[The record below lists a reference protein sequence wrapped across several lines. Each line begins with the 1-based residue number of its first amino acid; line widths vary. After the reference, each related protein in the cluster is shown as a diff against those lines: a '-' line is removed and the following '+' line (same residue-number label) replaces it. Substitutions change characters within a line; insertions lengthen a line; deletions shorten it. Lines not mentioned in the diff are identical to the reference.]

1 MFGGFDPSGEPDRS
15 FFERR
20 RWQSLLA
27 AVLLVGGSL
36 AQAFWLASREE
47 PVVEEEEIIDA
58 EVQNF
63 EMEEEPEPEPEEEPP
78 PPPEPPSSDPK
89 PKQAKPTPAPD
100 IQNVDEIDENPE
112 EGEVDTKGP
121 TAGGGGGGNDQRSD
135 GEQGKHPEPKPEP
148 KVEAEPKPKA
158 KKLEIDDSK
167 PIDRPEAATVP
178 KKIGGDPIAY
188 PEDLRKRNVTG
199 KVKVKLTIYKDGS
212 VKGAKV
218 LAKQNSVDANED
230 AALAEL
236 ANKLFLKAVQKAL
249 PTWKYEPSKYKGK
262 PITVYLTIT
271 IPFDLD

>member
-1 MFGGFDPSGEPDRS
+1 MFGGFDPSGDPDRS

-27 AVLLVGGSL
+27 AILLVGGSL

-47 PVVEEEEIIDA
+47 PVVEEEEIVDA
-58 EVQNF
+58 EIQNF

-78 PPPEPPSSDPK
+78 PPEPPSSDPK
-89 PKQAKPTPAPD
+89 PKKSKPTPQPK
-100 IQNVDEIDENPE
+100 IENVDQADQNPE
-112 EGEVDTKGP
+112 EGDVDTQGP
-121 TAGGGGGGNDQRSD
+121 GEGGSGGGNDQRSTGD
-135 GEQGKHPEPKPEP
+135 GGKKPAEPEKQPEPEK
-148 KVEAEPKPKA
+148 KPKPKP
-158 KKLEIDDSK
+158 KKVEIDDSK
-167 PIDRPEAATVP
+167 PIERPESATVP

-199 KVKVKLTIYKDGS
+199 KIKVKLTIYKDGS

-218 LAKQNSVDANED
+218 LAKQNSVDPAED
-230 AALAEL
+230 PELAEL
-236 ANKLFLKAVQKAL
+236 AHKLFLKAVQKAL
-249 PTWKYEPSKYKGK
+249 PTWKYEPSKYEGK

>member
-135 GEQGKHPEPKPEP
+135 GEQGKQPEPKPEP

>member
-20 RWQSLLA
+20 RWQSLVA

-36 AQAFWLASREE
+36 SYAYWLASREE

-63 EMEEEPEPEPEEEPP
+63 EMEEEPEPEPEPEP
-78 PPPEPPSSDPK
+78 PPPEPPSADPTPRK
-89 PKQAKPTPAPD
+89 TKPTPAPD
-100 IQNVDEIDENPE
+100 IQNVDKADENPE
-112 EGEVDTKGP
+112 EGDVNTEGQ
-121 TAGGGGGGNDQRSD
+121 TAGGGGGNDQRSD
-135 GEQGKHPEPKPEP
+135 GDKGQKPEPKPEP
-148 KVEAEPKPKA
+148 KPAAEDKPKPKP
-158 KKLEIDDSK
+158 KKLEIDDTK
-167 PIDRPEAATVP
+167 PIERPEEATVP

-188 PEDLRKRNVTG
+188 PEDLKKRNVTG

-218 LAKQNSVDANED
+218 LAKQNSVSAED
-230 AALAEL
+230 EPELAEL

-271 IPFDLD
+271 IPFDLN